1 MVCVTRD
8 RLAVNWCAAREKIQN
23 VSRKSIQNESMD
35 NQTEYVIVILTANI
49 QKTVAQIMKKLKDCV
64 TVSFW
69 FFNLSFPIINYKVF
83 KIFENVFYLKVQS
96 CKLKKHRQMMAYVFQ
111 KYSENYAL

>member
-35 NQTEYVIVILTANI
+35 NQTEYVIVILTASI

-69 FFNLSFPIINYKVF
+69 FFFLSFPIINYKVF
-83 KIFENVFYLKVQS
+83 KIFETVFYLKVQP
-96 CKLKKHRQMMAYVFQ
+96 CKLKKHRQMFQ
-111 KYSENYAL
+111 KYPENYAL

>member
-35 NQTEYVIVILTANI
+35 NQTEYVIVILTASI

-69 FFNLSFPIINYKVF
+69 FF
-83 KIFENVFYLKVQS
+83 FYLSLSSITKS
-96 CKLKKHRQMMAYVFQ
+96 LRYLRLCFT
-111 KYSENYAL
+111 